1 MVTAKKNRT
10 TLELIDEAPWT
21 LLITF
26 TAQIPFSRGQ
36 PQLWRTVR
44 SREKTTCFLA
54 IASDLPD
61 TSTGSLTQ
69 EQAEQQ
75 FGLTKSKLEHK
86 VQSSCKIPV
95 LQSETKSG

>member
-1 MVTAKKNRT
+1 MVTAEKKQDYTGANRRSA
-10 TLELIDEAPWT
+10 LD
-21 LLITF
+21 ITHNVYC
-26 TAQIPFSRGQ
+26 TNPFSRGQ

-86 VQSSCKIPV
+86 VQSSCKIPA